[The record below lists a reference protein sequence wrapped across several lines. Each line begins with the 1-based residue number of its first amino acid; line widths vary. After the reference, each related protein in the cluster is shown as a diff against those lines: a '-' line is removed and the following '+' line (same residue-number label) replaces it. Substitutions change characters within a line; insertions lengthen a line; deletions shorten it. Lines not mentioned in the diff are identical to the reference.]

1 MCSWCWAFRPTYENI
16 FSSLPADIKTK
27 NILGGLAPDTDEPM
41 PEDLRK
47 YVQNQWKKIQQ
58 QVNGIEFNF
67 EFWNKCQPRRSTYP
81 ACRAVI
87 ASRNQDPDYEDK
99 MVQAIQRGYYLD
111 ARNPSDTTTLLEFA
125 REIGLNIEQFQTDL
139 NSPDTEKT
147 LQQEIKFSRELG
159 ISSFPSLVLETA
171 NRYQQLTIVYNEPEI
186 ILAEI
191 NNSIISV

>member
-159 ISSFPSLVLETA
+159 ISSFPSLVLETS